1 MDMSNGYELNEKDIE
16 STLKFLRIYD
26 PDNATPEKA
35 IDFLEY
41 LYAGVHQLGHTS
53 PDKLEDLYDLFQKDS
68 DKRTDVN

>member
-16 STLKFLRIYD
+16 STLGFLRVYD

-41 LYAGVHQLGHTS
+41 LYAGVHRISHTD
-53 PDKLEDLYDLFQKDS
+53 PDKLEDLYELFRRDT
-68 DKRTDVN
+68 DKRDR